1 MSQLSLTKTAGRLIG
16 DKRTTWAKRFVTL
29 FDQHVADLGGIEPS
43 AAQASLCRRAATLEI
58 GLEHLEQRMAG
69 GDDDPALLDQYARAA
84 GTLKRVLEA
93 LGIERRAKDVTPSLD
108 TYLAAKAQQKTTSE
122 ES

>member
-1 MSQLSLTKTAGRLIG
+1 MSQLSLAKTAGRLIG

-69 GDDDPALLDQYARAA
+69 GDDDPALLDQYARSA
-84 GTLKRVLEA
+84 GTLKRLLEA
-93 LGIERRAKDVTPSLD
+93 LGIERRARDVTPSLD
-108 TYLAAKAQQKTTSE
+108 EYLEMKAAKRKEAQQ
-122 ES
+122 